1 MSETIPELDSADI
14 DQTTIDDFALSNLST
29 EDYPDGLPVRDLD
42 EGDDEEES

>member
-14 DQTTIDDFALSNLST
+14 DQAIIDDFALSKLST

>member
-14 DQTTIDDFALSNLST
+14 DQTTIDDFTLSNLST

>member
-1 MSETIPELDSADI
+1 MSETIPDLDSADI
-14 DQTTIDDFALSNLST
+14 DQETIDSFTLSKLST